1 MQEVPCYKVEELGT
15 RWVSSGEK
23 WNKNGELM
31 DITGIA
37 SMVVLGDPGIMIPI
51 VSQSKMTNY
60 ERKLCALCFSLKNT
74 RIQLFFVK

>member
-1 MQEVPCYKVEELGT
+1 MQEVQCYKEEELGT

-51 VSQSKMTNY
+51 VSQSK
-60 ERKLCALCFSLKNT
+60 LCALCFSLKNT